1 MKLQRLVE
9 IIRQDRSGA
18 EEWPVLVTSFKQNST
33 GEWQELDGTRQP
45 IGSVVVDEG
54 AEEVLLIGNEDFVPL
69 SVANLE
75 RELAELLSR
84 HGEFLVDYCGDTPIV
99 IDGGMVHIDVPIGGA
114 GRDEKN
120 RCYLVVCLAGAD
132 EDEK

>member
-1 MKLQRLVE
+1 M
-9 IIRQDRSGA
+9 IRQDRSGA
-18 EEWPVLVTSFKQNST
+18 EKWPVLVTSFKQNST
-33 GEWQELDGTRQP
+33 GEWQEVDGNREP

-54 AEEVLLIGNEDFVPL
+54 AEEVLLIGNQDCVPL

-75 RELAELLSR
+75 RELTELLSR

-99 IDGGMVHIDVPIGGA
+99 INGGMVHIDVPIGGV

-120 RCYLVVCLAGAD
+120 RCYLVVCLSRA
-132 EDEK
+132 E